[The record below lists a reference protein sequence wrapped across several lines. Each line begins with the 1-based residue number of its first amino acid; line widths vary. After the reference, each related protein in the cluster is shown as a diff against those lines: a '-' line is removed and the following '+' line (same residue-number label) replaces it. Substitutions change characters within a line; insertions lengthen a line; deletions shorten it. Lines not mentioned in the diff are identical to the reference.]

1 MIISAYD
8 RIEDIR
14 SLFSEY
20 TDMLV
25 SINPE
30 FHLYLEIQHY
40 DDEKENPSLKYALPD
55 GRLYLDISDD
65 GIARGCIALRKLSDG
80 KGEVKRLYIR
90 PEYRGN
96 GIATALVERIIED
109 ARNIG
114 YKELYL
120 DTLPELESAVRLYKS
135 FGFEETGQYNDSPVD
150 KTIFMKLS
158 LI

>member
-8 RIEDIR
+8 RIEDVR

-80 KGEVKRLYIR
+80 KGEVKRLYVR

-158 LI
+158 L

>member
-1 MIISAYD
+1 MITSAYD

-30 FHLYLEIQHY
+30 FHLYLDIQHY

-80 KGEVKRLYIR
+80 KGEVKRLYVR
-90 PEYRGN
+90 PEYRGK

-120 DTLPELESAVRLYKS
+120 DTLPELESAVRLYKL

>member
-1 MIISAYD
+1 MITSAYD

-20 TDMLV
+20 TNMLV

-80 KGEVKRLYIR
+80 KGEVKRLYVR
-90 PEYRGN
+90 PEYRGK

>member
-1 MIISAYD
+1 MITSAYD
-8 RIEDIR
+8 RIEDVR

-30 FHLYLEIQHY
+30 FHLYLDIQHY
-40 DDEKENPSLKYALPD
+40 NEEKENPSLKYALPD

-96 GIATALVERIIED
+96 GIATALVERIVED
-109 ARNIG
+109 ARDIG

-120 DTLPELESAVRLYKS
+120 DTLPELESAVKLYKS
-135 FGFEETGQYNDSPVD
+135 FGFEGTGQYNDSPVE

-158 LI
+158 LN

>member
-30 FHLYLEIQHY
+30 FHLYLDIQHY

-80 KGEVKRLYIR
+80 KGEVKRLYVR
-90 PEYRGN
+90 PEYRGK

-114 YKELYL
+114 YKELCL

-158 LI
+158 L

>member
-30 FHLYLEIQHY
+30 FHLYLDIQHY

-55 GRLYLDISDD
+55 GRLYVDVSDD

-80 KGEVKRLYIR
+80 KGEVKRLYVR

-109 ARNIG
+109 ARDIG

-158 LI
+158 L

>member
-80 KGEVKRLYIR
+80 KGEVKRLYVR

-109 ARNIG
+109 ARDIG

-120 DTLPELESAVRLYKS
+120 DTLPELENAVRLYKS

-158 LI
+158 L

>member
-8 RIEDIR
+8 RVEDIR

-96 GIATALVERIIED
+96 GIATALVERIVED
-109 ARNIG
+109 ARDIG

-158 LI
+158 L

>member
-40 DDEKENPSLKYALPD
+40 DDEKENPSLKYALPE
-55 GRLYLDISDD
+55 GRLYVDISDD

-80 KGEVKRLYIR
+80 KGEVKRLYVR

>member
-30 FHLYLEIQHY
+30 FHLYLDIQHY

-80 KGEVKRLYIR
+80 KGEVKRLYVR
-90 PEYRGN
+90 PEYRGK

-158 LI
+158 L

>member
-80 KGEVKRLYIR
+80 KGEVKRLYVR

>member
-30 FHLYLEIQHY
+30 FHLYLDIQHY

-80 KGEVKRLYIR
+80 KGEVKRLYVR
-90 PEYRGN
+90 PEYRGK
-96 GIATALVERIIED
+96 GIATALVERIVED

-120 DTLPELESAVRLYKS
+120 DTLPELENAVRLYKS

-158 LI
+158 L

>member
-20 TDMLV
+20 TNMLV

-80 KGEVKRLYIR
+80 KGEVKRLYVR

>member
-80 KGEVKRLYIR
+80 KGEVKRLYVR

-135 FGFEETGQYNDSPVD
+135 FCFEETGQYNDSPVD

-158 LI
+158 L

>member
-80 KGEVKRLYIR
+80 KGEVKRLYVR

-135 FGFEETGQYNDSPVD
+135 FGFEETGQYYDSPVD

-158 LI
+158 L

>member
-55 GRLYLDISDD
+55 GRLYVDISDD
-65 GIARGCIALRKLSDG
+65 GIARGCIALRKLSDE
-80 KGEVKRLYIR
+80 KGEVKRLYVC

-96 GIATALVERIIED
+96 GIATALVKMIIED

>member
-55 GRLYLDISDD
+55 GRLYLDASDD

-80 KGEVKRLYIR
+80 KGEVKRLYVQ
-90 PEYRGN
+90 PEYRGK

-109 ARNIG
+109 ARDIG

-158 LI
+158 L

>member
-30 FHLYLEIQHY
+30 FHLYLDIQHY

-80 KGEVKRLYIR
+80 KGEVKRLYVR

-96 GIATALVERIIED
+96 GIATALVERIVED

>member
-80 KGEVKRLYIR
+80 KGEVKRLYVR

-135 FGFEETGQYNDSPVD
+135 FGFEETGQCNDSPVD

-158 LI
+158 L

>member
-1 MIISAYD
+1 MITSAYD

-80 KGEVKRLYIR
+80 KGEVKRLYVR
-90 PEYRGN
+90 PECRGN

-109 ARNIG
+109 ARDIG

-120 DTLPELESAVRLYKS
+120 DTLPELESAVKLYKS

-158 LI
+158 L

>member
-30 FHLYLEIQHY
+30 FHLYLDIQHY

-55 GRLYLDISDD
+55 GRLYVDVSDE
-65 GIARGCIALRKLSDG
+65 GIARGCIALRKLSDE
-80 KGEVKRLYIR
+80 KGEVKRLYVR

-109 ARNIG
+109 ARDIG

-120 DTLPELESAVRLYKS
+120 DTLPELESAVRLYKA

-150 KTIFMKLS
+150 KTIFMKIS
-158 LI
+158 L

>member
-30 FHLYLEIQHY
+30 FHLYLDIQHY

-80 KGEVKRLYIR
+80 KGEVKRLYVR
-90 PEYRGN
+90 PEYRGK

-109 ARNIG
+109 ARDIG

-120 DTLPELESAVRLYKS
+120 DTLPELESAVKLYKS

>member
-55 GRLYLDISDD
+55 GRLYLDVSDD

-80 KGEVKRLYIR
+80 KGEVKRLYVR
-90 PEYRGN
+90 PEYRGK
-96 GIATALVERIIED
+96 GIATALVERIVED

-120 DTLPELESAVRLYKS
+120 DTLPELESAVKLYKS

>member
-8 RIEDIR
+8 RVEDIR

-30 FHLYLEIQHY
+30 FHLYLDIQHY
-40 DDEKENPSLKYALPD
+40 NEEKENPSLKYACPD
-55 GRLYLDISDD
+55 GRFYLDISDD

-80 KGEVKRLYIR
+80 KGEVKRLYVR
-90 PEYRGN
+90 PEYRGK
-96 GIATALVERIIED
+96 GIATALVERIVED

>member
-1 MIISAYD
+1 MITSAYD
-8 RIEDIR
+8 RIEDVR

-65 GIARGCIALRKLSDG
+65 GIARGCIALCKLSDG
-80 KGEVKRLYIR
+80 KGEVKRLYVR

>member
-80 KGEVKRLYIR
+80 KGEVKRLYVR
-90 PEYRGN
+90 PEYRGK
-96 GIATALVERIIED
+96 GIATALVERIVKD

>member
-8 RIEDIR
+8 RIEDVR

-30 FHLYLEIQHY
+30 FHLYLDIQHY
-40 DDEKENPSLKYALPD
+40 NEEKENPSLKYACPD
-55 GRLYLDISDD
+55 GRLYLDVSDD

-80 KGEVKRLYIR
+80 KGEVKRLYVR
-90 PEYRGN
+90 PGYRGN
-96 GIATALVERIIED
+96 GIATALIERIIED
-109 ARNIG
+109 ARDIG

-120 DTLPELESAVRLYKS
+120 DTLPELENAVRLYKS

-158 LI
+158 L

>member
-30 FHLYLEIQHY
+30 FHLYLDIQHY
-40 DDEKENPSLKYALPD
+40 DDEKENPSLKYALPE
-55 GRLYLDISDD
+55 GRLYLDVSDD

-80 KGEVKRLYIR
+80 KGEVKRLYVR

-158 LI
+158 L

>member
-8 RIEDIR
+8 RVEDIR

-30 FHLYLEIQHY
+30 FHLYLDIQHY
-40 DDEKENPSLKYALPD
+40 NEEKENPSLKYALPD

-80 KGEVKRLYIR
+80 KGEVKRLYVR
-90 PEYRGN
+90 PEYRGK
-96 GIATALVERIIED
+96 GIATALVERIVED

-158 LI
+158 L

>member
-55 GRLYLDISDD
+55 GRLYLDVSDD

-80 KGEVKRLYIR
+80 KGEVKRLYVR
-90 PEYRGN
+90 PEYRGK
-96 GIATALVERIIED
+96 GIATALVERIVED

-158 LI
+158 L

>member
-80 KGEVKRLYIR
+80 KGEVKRLYVR

-109 ARNIG
+109 ARDIG

-158 LI
+158 L

>member
-8 RIEDIR
+8 RIEDVR

-30 FHLYLEIQHY
+30 FHLYLDIQHY
-40 DDEKENPSLKYALPD
+40 DDEKENPSLKYALPE
-55 GRLYLDISDD
+55 GRLYVDISDD
-65 GIARGCIALRKLSDG
+65 GIARGCIALRKLSDE
-80 KGEVKRLYIR
+80 KGEVKRLYVR
-90 PEYRGN
+90 QKYRGN

-120 DTLPELESAVRLYKS
+120 DTLPELESAVKLYKS

-158 LI
+158 L

>member
-30 FHLYLEIQHY
+30 FHLYLDIQHY
-40 DDEKENPSLKYALPD
+40 DDEKENPSLKYALPE
-55 GRLYLDISDD
+55 GRLYVDISDD

-80 KGEVKRLYIR
+80 KGEVKRLYVR

-109 ARNIG
+109 ARDIG

-120 DTLPELESAVRLYKS
+120 DTLPELESAVKLYKS

>member
-1 MIISAYD
+1 MRISAHSFLNI
-8 RIEDIR
+8 RIC
-14 SLFSEY
+14 F
-20 TDMLV
+20 

-30 FHLYLEIQHY
+30 FHLYLDIQHY

-80 KGEVKRLYIR
+80 KGEVKRLYVR
-90 PEYRGN
+90 PEYRGK
-96 GIATALVERIIED
+96 GIATALVERIVED

-158 LI
+158 L

>member
-1 MIISAYD
+1 MITSAYD

-30 FHLYLEIQHY
+30 FHLYLVIQHY

-80 KGEVKRLYIR
+80 KGEVKRLYVR

-96 GIATALVERIIED
+96 GIATALVERIVED

-158 LI
+158 L

>member
-8 RIEDIR
+8 RIEDVR

-30 FHLYLEIQHY
+30 FHLYLDIQHY

-80 KGEVKRLYIR
+80 KGEVKRLYVR

-96 GIATALVERIIED
+96 GIATALVERIVED

-158 LI
+158 LT

>member
-30 FHLYLEIQHY
+30 FHLYLDIQHY

-55 GRLYLDISDD
+55 GRLYLDVSDD
-65 GIARGCIALRKLSDG
+65 GIARGCIALRKLSDE
-80 KGEVKRLYIR
+80 KGEVKRLLSVQNTGAMVLPQR
-90 PEYRGN
+90 LLKGLSKML
-96 GIATALVERIIED
+96 GISDTRSFILILCQSLKAL
-109 ARNIG
+109 
-114 YKELYL
+114 
-120 DTLPELESAVRLYKS
+120 
-135 FGFEETGQYNDSPVD
+135 
-150 KTIFMKLS
+150 
-158 LI
+158 

>member
-20 TDMLV
+20 TNMLV

-80 KGEVKRLYIR
+80 KGEVKRLYVR
-90 PEYRGN
+90 PEYRGK

>member
-30 FHLYLEIQHY
+30 FHLYLVIQHY

-80 KGEVKRLYIR
+80 KGEVKRLYVR

-158 LI
+158 L